1 MQQRQTRLPELPEFG
16 GGNLLF
22 SLKEVTYSP
31 ETPRLE
37 EPFVV
42 KGKVELF
49 GIPYVAPLWVIAKV
63 TYPLKWWEEIIPIWG
78 SPTVG
83 EGQMALGGDFE
94 ITFPKGFDREGEFS
108 LAVEVHLG
116 PTYTLDSITLP
127 PFPPLASEETVFIVA
142 GDVPPEEAGFRN
154 FRVLSYSKNG
164 GTPVMPPGV
173 LELEV
178 GDRCRVN
185 VAFDHRNSAV
195 TAEFHAA
202 IWQDTLL
209 DPHDEVLDAEKVFSV
224 PSSVDWESWEG
235 SIDIII
241 TSAISPGSEY
251 GLYVKIM
258 GITGG
263 DIFTEYLA
271 NVITIVGPPPAA
283 DIRNFDFQLTKG
295 TYNVGDAVPWTAPY
309 EYVGPAQSGRLT
321 ISIGTGI
328 YPTFNPVHTYAPVTI
343 NFEEALSWTARA
355 LQGNITLP
363 STLQPGQTYSVRAKL
378 ETTTYPTQ
386 ETDTDWSA
394 FDVTPIGPPTSD
406 IRNFD
411 FRAEGGTYD
420 LGDRVGYTAPYEYK
434 GKAQGGWLTVSLG
447 TGAFPS
453 FFTKHTFARVAVS
466 FEQAMDWAS
475 GQLSGS
481 FALPTTLEPG
491 QTYSVRAKL
500 ETADGKQETDTDWG
514 VITIREEV
522 VPPEADIKNFDFRAI
537 PGTYDLGDRVS
548 YTAPYEYKGKAQSGY
563 LTISLGTGVS
573 PSFLTKYTYP
583 RKAVTFKE
591 SMDWTSGQLSGNF
604 TLPTTLEPGQTYSVR
619 AKLETADGKQETDT
633 DWGVITIREEVVPP
647 EADIKNFDFGA
658 TPGTYDIGDKVPFTA
673 VYEYKGKAQ
682 SGRLTIS
689 LGTGIYP
696 SFSTK
701 YTYSPISV
709 DFEESMDW
717 RGGTIDGNFTLPP
730 TLEPGQT
737 YSVRAKL
744 EAISDYTQETDT
756 DWSAFN
762 ISEAPPVGI
771 SFEMGI
777 WGAPDDF
784 PSYDYWMCY
793 YWDNGIG
800 DFVSDQKWY
809 RPSEKIEFT
818 NIRSGQNG
826 YVAVF
831 LRKGSTASRQY
842 SSPRWNAVNGGNYT
856 YDIDIN
862 YIYGA

>member
-1 MQQRQTRLPELPEFG
+1 MQQRQTRLPAMPEFG
-16 GGNLLF
+16 GDGMLF
-22 SLKEVTYSP
+22 TLKTITYSP

-49 GIPYVAPLWVIAKV
+49 GIPFLAPLWVIAKV
-63 TYPLKWWEEIIPIWG
+63 TAPETWWEHYIPIWG

-83 EGQMALGGDFE
+83 EGQLALGGDFE

-108 LAVEVHLG
+108 LKVEVHLG
-116 PTYTLDSITLP
+116 PTFTLDSITLP

-154 FRVLSYSKNG
+154 FRILSYSKNG

-185 VAFDHRNSAV
+185 VGFDHRYGAV
-195 TAEFHAA
+195 TGKFHAA
-202 IWQDTLL
+202 IWTPQSW
-209 DPHDEVLDAEKVFSV
+209 DPHDEILSKEQSFSV
-224 PSSVDWESWEG
+224 PSSVDWESWDG

-295 TYNVGDAVPWTAPY
+295 TYNVGDAVPWIAPY

-378 ETTTYPTQ
+378 ETITYPTQ

-406 IRNFD
+406 IKNFD
-411 FRAEGGTYD
+411 FQPQGGTYD
-420 LGDRVGYTAPYEYK
+420 PGDRVGYTAPYEYK
-434 GKAQGGWLTVSLG
+434 GKAQGGWLTISLG
-447 TGAFPS
+447 TGVYPS
-453 FFTKHTFARVAVS
+453 FFTKYTYPRKAITFNEAIDWVS
-466 FEQAMDWAS
+466 R
-475 GQLSGS
+475 QLSGS
-481 FALPTTLEPG
+481 FTLPTTLESG

-514 VITIREEV
+514 VLTIREEEV
-522 VPPEADIKNFDFRAI
+522 VVAFSLSRPTAYPYRTPPGPVLITCPVTSQSTKSVTAQVKVIVYEGSFWGE
-537 PGTYDLGDRVS
+537 PGTELWAD
-548 YTAPYEYKGKAQSGY
+548 
-563 LTISLGTGVS
+563 
-573 PSFLTKYTYP
+573 TKT
-583 RKAVTFKE
+583 VTFAPGETKNIQFIR
-591 SMDWTSGQLSGNF
+591 TSIVGTINRRDVGVEVRVGGQLI
-604 TLPTTLEPGQTYSVR
+604 V
-619 AKLETADGKQETDT
+619 QE
-633 DWGVITIREEVVPP
+633 DW
-647 EADIKNFDFGA
+647 DD
-658 TPGTYDIGDKVPFTA
+658 
-673 VYEYKGKAQ
+673 VYYVE
-682 SGRLTIS
+682 
-689 LGTGIYP
+689 
-696 SFSTK
+696 
-701 YTYSPISV
+701 
-709 DFEESMDW
+709 
-717 RGGTIDGNFTLPP
+717 
-730 TLEPGQT
+730 
-737 YSVRAKL
+737 
-744 EAISDYTQETDT
+744 
-756 DWSAFN
+756 
-762 ISEAPPVGI
+762 EAPPVGI
-771 SFEMGI
+771 SFQMGI
-777 WGAPDDF
+777 WGAPNDF
-784 PSYDYWMCY
+784 PSYDYWMCW

-800 DFVSDQKWY
+800 GYVSDEQWY
-809 RPSEKIEFT
+809 RPYQKIQFT
-818 NIRSGQNG
+818 NIKSGDNG
-826 YVAVF
+826 YVGVF
-831 LRKGSTASRQY
+831 LRKNSTVSPQY
-842 SSPRWNAVNGGNYT
+842 TSPRFDAVDGGSFT
-856 YDIDIN
+856 YDVGIN
-862 YIYGA
+862 HIY